1 MLIIATIF
9 IHCNV
14 IIMIERNA
22 SKNVYSLIRA
32 LKFFLLNKVAIVRTE
47 CHTTSMTR
55 KTSKI
60 TSAVGKLRSGIK
72 YGSISILVPDRS
84 PAADLSVTTVIVLKI
99 PLCIS

>member
-1 MLIIATIF
+1 MLIIATMF
-9 IHCNV
+9 IHCSV
-14 IIMIERNA
+14 IIVIERNA

-32 LKFFLLNKVAIVRTE
+32 LKFFLFNKVAIVRTE
-47 CHTTSMTR
+47 CQTMIKTR
-55 KTSKI
+55 QISKAV
-60 TSAVGKLRSGIK
+60 SVVGKLRSGIK